1 MSAAT
6 SEAADLMQ
14 ASCSTALQGAQD
26 YSNKFLEFAQANT
39 NAAFDFAQKVCR
51 VKSPSEFMELSTEHS
66 KAQTQTLTEQSK
78 ALAELAQKIAL
89 AGARPLQEG
98 VAKAFTRAA

>member
-1 MSAAT
+1 
-6 SEAADLMQ
+6 
-14 ASCSTALQGAQD
+14 
-26 YSNKFLEFAQANT
+26 
-39 NAAFDFAQKVCR
+39 